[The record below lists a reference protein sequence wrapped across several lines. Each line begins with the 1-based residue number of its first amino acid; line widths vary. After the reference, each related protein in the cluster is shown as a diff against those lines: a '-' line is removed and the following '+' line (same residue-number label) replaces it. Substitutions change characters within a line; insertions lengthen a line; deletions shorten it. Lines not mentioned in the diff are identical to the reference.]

1 MADDCGFGV
10 QFNKK
15 YIMQNRQ
22 QTEIKTKKLFI
33 IIGII
38 AAIVVILVFLDF
50 ALGGVLVGWN
60 NPR

>member
-1 MADDCGFGV
+1 MADDCGSAFSLI
-10 QFNKK
+10 KK
-15 YIMQNRQ
+15 YIMENRQ

-50 ALGGVLVGWN
+50 ALGGVLAGWN

>member
-1 MADDCGFGV
+1 
-10 QFNKK
+10 
-15 YIMQNRQ
+15 MQNRQ
-22 QTEIKTKKLFI
+22 QTEMKKKLFI

-50 ALGGVLVGWN
+50 ALGGVLAGWN

>member
-1 MADDCGFGV
+1 MTDDCGFGV

-22 QTEIKTKKLFI
+22 QTDMKTKKLFI

-50 ALGGVLVGWN
+50 ALGGVLAGWN